1 MRKILLLFAAV
12 CCVLTANA
20 WNLQVDGICY
30 NVNWSDETATVT
42 YESKVAADNYK
53 NLSGRVVIP
62 ATVRGDLTD
71 FTVVAIGD
79 SAFRQNKTIT
89 TIDLRAAAIT
99 TIGKEAFEYTDV
111 YVIYL
116 PSTLTTLGR
125 EAMMDCKNLTQ
136 ITLPDNLQ
144 TIGDNCFQECKALT
158 SVRIPD
164 NVKSLGW
171 GAFRYCDALTSVVLP
186 ASCPTINDRCFASCN
201 ALNLIVNYSPTP
213 QTIYSTVFN
222 EISVPEAITLRVP
235 YGSGSAYRAA
245 EGWKMLHIEEL
256 PDPNEGIEEPTSD
269 SSLKGRG
276 QKVIKDGQLIIERNG
291 KTYNA
296 LGAEI
301 K

>member
-1 MRKILLLFAAV
+1 MKKITLFLAAL
-12 CCVLTANA
+12 CCAVMANA

-42 YESKVAADNYK
+42 YESKNANENYK

-79 SAFRQNKTIT
+79 SAFKHNKTIT

-99 TIGKEAFEYTDV
+99 TIGKEAFEYTNV

-125 EAMMDCKNLTQ
+125 EAMMYCKNLTQ

-144 TIGDNCFQECKALT
+144 TIGDNCFQECEALT

-222 EISVPEAITLRVP
+222 EISVPEAITMRVP
-235 YGSGSAYRAA
+235 YGSGPSYRAA

-256 PDPNEGIEEPTSD
+256 PNPNEGIEEPTSD

-276 QKVIKDGQLIIERNG
+276 QKVIKDGQLIIEQNG

-296 LGAEI
+296 LGTEI